1 MTMFLVV
8 LSAVLACSVDRF
20 SSHSFSL
27 DTQNPFSYNSQ
38 TPSQFLGGEL
48 FKHAKSEVQRGMDP
62 FTRSFLSPIVA
73 LFMCPNRRRPSAD
86 APPVAQ
92 RARRHGI
99 CSILNPLLLLF
110 GVSV

>member
-62 FTRSFLSPIVA
+62 FTRSSP
-73 LFMCPNRRRPSAD
+73 PPSSRPLWLCLC
-86 APPVAQ
+86 APIA
-92 RARRHGI
+92 GD
-99 CSILNPLLLLF
+99 SLLTRPQLRNAHAVMVF
-110 GVSV
+110 AAS